1 MTFND
6 ILDEALKLGEEDRS
20 ILAELLLASVGDI
33 DDAEYNQLW
42 GAEAMRRL
50 EEFNRGLSGDIC
62 AEDALREVRESL
74 LRGR

>member
-20 ILAELLLASVGDI
+20 ILADLLLASVGDM
-33 DDAEYNQLW
+33 DEAHYNQVW
-42 GAEAMRRL
+42 GAEAYRRL
-50 EEFNRGLSGDIC
+50 EEFESGMSGDIS

-74 LRGR
+74 S